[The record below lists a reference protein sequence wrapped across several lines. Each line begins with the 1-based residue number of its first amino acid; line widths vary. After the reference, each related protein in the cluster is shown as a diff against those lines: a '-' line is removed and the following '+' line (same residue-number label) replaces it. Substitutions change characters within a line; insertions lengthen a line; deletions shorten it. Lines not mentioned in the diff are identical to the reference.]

1 MTLFPAAKDDF
12 TAENGVT
19 YTWED
24 NRWRTKA
31 YQLDDE
37 ALDDYLTKNNP
48 RPECADGVARDWMEQ
63 SSSASPTDRAPISSS
78 NPAQPRRDL
87 RSSTGG

>member
-1 MTLFPAAKDDF
+1 MTLFPETKDDF

-31 YQLDDE
+31 FLMDDG
-37 ALDDYLTKNNP
+37 A
-48 RPECADGVARDWMEQ
+48 
-63 SSSASPTDRAPISSS
+63 
-78 NPAQPRRDL
+78 
-87 RSSTGG
+87 

>member
-1 MTLFPAAKDDF
+1 MTLFPTAKEDF

-31 YQLDDE
+31 YRLDDA
-37 ALDDYLTKNNP
+37 ALADYLPKNNP
-48 RPECADGVARDWMEQ
+48 LEAGALTVLPVDWMEQ
-63 SSSASPTDRAPISSS
+63 S
-78 NPAQPRRDL
+78 
-87 RSSTGG
+87 